1 MNAMQLLKPLLLLS
15 LLSGGLLA
23 NDDEPQSKCEKKYD
37 KCIEK
42 CDDKGSTEECYNKC
56 DEKNDKCVAAEEEK

>member
-1 MNAMQLLKPLLLLS
+1 MQLLKPLLLLS